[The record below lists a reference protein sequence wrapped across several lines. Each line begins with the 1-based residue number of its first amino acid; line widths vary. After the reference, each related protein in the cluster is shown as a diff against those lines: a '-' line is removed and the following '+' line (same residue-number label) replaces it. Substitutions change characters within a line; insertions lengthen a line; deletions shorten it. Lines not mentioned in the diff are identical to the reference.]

1 MPKVRAVG
9 GFDFTQP
16 CLPTLKSKVSGF
28 VNGQFVDVDFNQ
40 IEINKNGVLKVLA
53 GNTFVK
59 PETIVPTERSKQ
71 FFPEILSKLKRI
83 SVKQKREKR
92 HREKLSFS

>member
-16 CLPTLKSKVSGF
+16 CLATLKTKVSGF
-28 VNGQFVDVDFNQ
+28 VKGNFVDIDFNQ

-53 GNTFVK
+53 GDTYVK
-59 PETIVPTERSKQ
+59 PETIVPTERSKP

-83 SVKQKREKR
+83 SIKQKQEKK
-92 HREKLSFS
+92 HREKLSFA